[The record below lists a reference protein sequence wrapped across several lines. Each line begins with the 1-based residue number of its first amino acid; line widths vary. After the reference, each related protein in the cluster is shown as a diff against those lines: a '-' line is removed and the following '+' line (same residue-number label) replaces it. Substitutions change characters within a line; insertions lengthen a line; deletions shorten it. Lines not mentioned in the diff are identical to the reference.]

1 MAPARVSPTR
11 PRFAVRSALAWLAL
25 ASLLSACS
33 RTDPAADKNPAP
45 SPEASTVP
53 SASIDPFATAADS
66 TAPPPASAAVADDD
80 PLCPQEMVF
89 VPGPKPF
96 CIDRWEAILVD
107 KNTGN
112 RLSPYYPADRKLAA
126 RLAGQWE
133 SKRGS
138 VGTDEGKAIA
148 VPPLSAW
155 QRDTDAEP
163 MAVSKPGETPNGYMS
178 GKVALQ
184 ACENAGK
191 RLCKHDEWVRACRG
205 RADRQFPYGDK
216 HEQGK
221 CNMFRSTHPGAVLHD
236 DVTTGHLDPRMN
248 LVKDKQGPLLR
259 RTGETRSCRSEWGE
273 DAVHDMV
280 GNLDEWVDD
289 PEGTFVGGFFSRSK
303 KDGCSSIVKNHPF
316 NYFDYSLGV
325 RCCRDA
331 GK

>member
-1 MAPARVSPTR
+1 MNPIARPFPLAAPQTATLVFALGAFLSGCPSDPSSHGRSDSAPDAAASAPIAPA
-11 PRFAVRSALAWLAL
+11 SA
-25 ASLLSACS
+25 
-33 RTDPAADKNPAP
+33 
-45 SPEASTVP
+45 P
-53 SASIDPFATAADS
+53 SASAAASPSASD
-66 TAPPPASAAVADDD
+66 PPPPEDD

-89 VPGPKPF
+89 VPGAKPF

-107 KNTGN
+107 KASGN
-112 RLSPYYPADRKLAA
+112 RLSPHYPVSRALASKLAA
-126 RLAGQWE
+126 EWQT
-133 SKRGS
+133 KRSS

-148 VPPLSAW
+148 VPVLSAW
-155 QRDTDAEP
+155 QRSTDADP
-163 MAVSKPGETPNGYMS
+163 MAISKGGETPNGYVS
-178 GKVALQ
+178 GKVALR

-191 RLCKHDEWVRACRG
+191 RLCKQDEWVRACRG

-221 CNMFRSTHPGAVLHD
+221 CNMFRFTHPGAVLHD

-259 RTGETRSCRSEWGE
+259 KTGEVHTCRSEWGE
-273 DAVHDMV
+273 DGVHDMV

-303 KDGCSSIVKNHPF
+303 KDGCSSIVKSHPF

-325 RCCRDA
+325 RCCKDA
-331 GK
+331 GR